1 MKKSNL
7 KKQENQGFLDCR
19 SLPYHLDEK
28 GISVSALEEQCGLL
42 KGTFDD
48 VCSGRKHKMPRE
60 IVEKAAKI
68 LHVDTESLGKLP
80 CHNIRHYCNQRG
92 LSCSALEIACGFEKN
107 TLWDAYNGGNKNMTY
122 EKIKKVADV
131 LHVSIQ
137 DLGAPEKECVDIHK
151 ITENIQRSLK
161 KVAPVWLRKAKA
173 DRITAFLSQ
182 TEATDDLIENVV
194 YLLIDSNLLGRSLAC
209 FLLSPYDD
217 LEDFLDALTPGF
229 KHPFPTSDPASY
241 IADYFLTPNRRKK
254 DKKRITRTDAAETL
268 PLSRPTL
275 DKLIRGEAIKNRTI
289 FENKLISMIVENE
302 TTEIEEE
309 TDNEIARQIRQAIAK
324 SYPGFLNEAGN
335 LFLGYY
341 LNTNDIYL
349 EFLLKRL
356 LDSSSSPP
364 DPQTIQVLEDITKCP
379 QFYQKHYKPNIHIHY
394 CQEEPESYYVSIL
407 FDKKILDKN
416 LSDQELF
423 NKILSVRKLVQDI
436 LSNQELLDI
445 LLSDKTIFDKIVPAL
460 SQDLSVRTFL
470 YDVLSNHNLLKQIPS
485 NPFLLWK
492 ALLDHFLLEGTI
504 YSFFL
509 LPSPFLY
516 LPLPDPD
523 AVPKISVDSPYQI
536 DLDLSPDDDDFESQ
550 MLELA
555 LHAFIDDVVV
565 PMSPTLLANA
575 FYDYLD
581 ECYADA
587 VITGD
592 TIHDFE
598 LSCSSRSRQR
608 YQQYRQIV
616 AKIRDETDSEDLDS
630 FMDTIAKIFSR
641 MREDSAYEGQVL
653 REYGLERESKN
664 NT

>member
-1 MKKSNL
+1 MKKSNIP
-7 KKQENQGFLDCR
+7 KQENQASLDCR

-28 GISVSALEEQCGLL
+28 GISVSTLEEQCGLL

-48 VCSGRKHKMPRE
+48 VCSGRKYKMPRE

-68 LHVDTESLGKLP
+68 LQVDTESLGKLP
-80 CHNIRHYCNQRG
+80 CHNIRHYCNQRS

-107 TLWDAYNGGNKNMTY
+107 TLWDAYNGDNKNMTY

-131 LHVSIQ
+131 LHVSIK
-137 DLGAPEKECVDIHK
+137 DLGAPESECVDIHK
-151 ITENIQRSLK
+151 ITENIQNSLK
-161 KVAPVWLRKAKA
+161 SVAPVWLRKAKS
-173 DRITAFLSQ
+173 DRMIAFLSQ
-182 TEATDDLIENVV
+182 PEATDDLIKNVV
-194 YLLIDSNLLGRSLAC
+194 YLLIDSNQLGRSLAC

-217 LEDFLDALTPGF
+217 LEALTPGF
-229 KHPFPTSDPASY
+229 KHPVPPTDPASY
-241 IADYFLTPNRRKK
+241 IADYFLMPNRGKK
-254 DKKRITRTDAAETL
+254 DKKKITRTDAAETL

-289 FENKLISMIVENE
+289 FENKLISMIVESEN
-302 TTEIEEE
+302 TEIEEE
-309 TDNEIARQIRQAIAK
+309 ADKEIAEHIRQAIAK
-324 SYPGFLNEAGN
+324 SYPRFLNEAGR
-335 LFLGYY
+335 LFLDYY

-349 EFLLKRL
+349 EYLLKRL
-356 LDSSSSPP
+356 LNSPSSPP

-379 QFYQKHYKPNIHIHY
+379 QFYRKHYRPNIHIDY

-423 NKILSVRKLVQDI
+423 NKIVSVKKLVQDI
-436 LSNQELLDI
+436 LSNQEFLDI
-445 LLSDKTIFDKIVPAL
+445 LLSDKAIFDKIVPAL
-460 SQDLSVRTFL
+460 SQDLSVRIFL
-470 YDVLSNHNLLKQIPS
+470 NNVLSDHTLLKQIPS

-504 YSFFL
+504 YPLFL

-516 LPLPDPD
+516 LPLPDPN

-555 LHAFIDDVVV
+555 LQAFIDDVVES
-565 PMSPTLLANA
+565 MSSTVLTNA

-581 ECYADA
+581 EGYADA

-598 LSCSSRSRQR
+598 LSCSSGSLQR

-616 AKIRDETDSEDLDS
+616 AKIHDETDSEDWDS
-630 FMDTIAKIFSR
+630 FMDTIAKTFSR
-641 MREDSAYEGQVL
+641 MREDSAYEGQIL
-653 REYGLERESKN
+653 HKYGLEHENKN
-664 NT
+664 NI